1 MKKIGYSFFI
11 VMFLSSLISAQ
22 KLSVVET
29 VKVTDKAQGEYYFP
43 KLSPDGSRVFFTS
56 AGYKGLWYYDMQ
68 AKKVVPFTEEQGAGY
83 EFAFSN
89 DGKSVYYRVNNFD
102 NHGLRTSQTMVQ
114 KNIANKQRKVLETA
128 HELSAPRML
137 MSNKLAYTSNNK
149 IVMKDMGSALKKS
162 SIQKAAGDAV
172 VCIEDEALVLYSNG
186 SKKAMRPLGEG
197 SYIWP
202 SLSPDG
208 TKILCTEVRKGTF
221 IADLNGNV
229 LINLGKE
236 LSSPKWSPDGKWIV
250 YMVERD
256 NGVEYTAS
264 DIYAVSSDGQKKVQL
279 TATNDECEMYPEWSN
294 DGQSILY
301 HTDKGS
307 IYLMKLKYE

>member
-11 VMFLSSLISAQ
+11 IMFLSSILSAQ
-22 KLSVVET
+22 KFSVVET
-29 VKVTDKAQGEYYFP
+29 VKITDKAQGEFYYP
-43 KLSPDGSRVFFTS
+43 KLSPDGARVFFTS

-68 AKKVVPFTEEQGAGY
+68 TKKIVSFSEEPGAGY

-102 NHGLRTSQTMVQ
+102 KYGLRTSQTMV
-114 KNIANKQRKVLETA
+114 KKDIATNQRQVLETA
-128 HELSAPRML
+128 HELSSPRML
-137 MSNKLAYTSNNK
+137 LSDKLAYTSNNK
-149 IVMKDMGSALKKS
+149 IVIKATGTALKKS
-162 SIQKAAGDAV
+162 TTQQASGEAM

-186 SKKAMRPLGEG
+186 SKKSMTPLGEG

-221 IADLNGNV
+221 ISDLNGNV
-229 LINLGKE
+229 LINLGRE
-236 LSSPKWSPDGKWIV
+236 LASPQWSPDGKWIV

-256 NGVEYTAS
+256 NGVTYTAS
-264 DIYAVSSDGQKKVQL
+264 DLYAVSSDGQQKIQL
-279 TATNDECEMYPEWSN
+279 TATNDDCEMYPEWSS
-294 DGQSILY
+294 DGKSILY
-301 HTDKGS
+301 HSDKGS